1 MLLLQL
7 VLPGVRAEIGREVAA
22 LSRGRNLL
30 DVADH
35 ETSKHHVALAQSCT
49 QGNIPLRKPQLPIV
63 WSSAGRLDTGIIKP

>member
-7 VLPGVRAEIGREVAA
+7 VLPGVRTETGREVAA

-30 DVADH
+30 DLDH

-49 QGNIPLRKPQLPIV
+49 QGNIPLRKPQLPIM